1 MCSFSKSTLSNIYD
15 EVFLINNLNCVF
27 KFHYLCE
34 DYRICVKQI
43 SQVIF
48 LNTFEVRCVSNVYL
62 EEQFLEGTVTN
73 TSQIAFTCSEST
85 IETLENV
92 WNMFKVDNK
101 TLERRR
107 GRLSGVFINNFAH
120 ISYLFVVFLLV
131 TLNKE
136 MLVGLYNEALYRK

>member
-1 MCSFSKSTLSNIYD
+1 
-15 EVFLINNLNCVF
+15 
-27 KFHYLCE
+27 
-34 DYRICVKQI
+34 
-43 SQVIF
+43 
-48 LNTFEVRCVSNVYL
+48 
-62 EEQFLEGTVTN
+62 
-73 TSQIAFTCSEST
+73 
-85 IETLENV
+85 
-92 WNMFKVDNK
+92 MFKVDNK